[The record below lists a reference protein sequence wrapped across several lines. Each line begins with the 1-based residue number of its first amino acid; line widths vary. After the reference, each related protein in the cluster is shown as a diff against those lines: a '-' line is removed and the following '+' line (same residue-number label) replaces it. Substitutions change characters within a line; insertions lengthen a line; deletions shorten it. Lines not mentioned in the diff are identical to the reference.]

1 MRTRSAR
8 LVATVRFSVLGP
20 LTVILNGTPTLITV
34 GKIRI
39 LLATLLLRPNE
50 VVPPDLLIER

>member
-1 MRTRSAR
+1 M
-8 LVATVRFSVLGP
+8 
-20 LTVILNGTPTLITV
+20 TVILNGTPTLITV